1 MVSQNK
7 ITLLEDIM
15 VDYNLPKY
23 IKEKEITE
31 TENEVNNGIF
41 REGTRISA
49 PASAWGA
56 FNFSDPDTEK
66 KRVLQSLEF
75 ESNFKGSLKSKLRV
89 WFYKN
94 FIMGRSKPLDIT
106 FVDLEAFFESIKT
119 SVKNIDKK
127 SIDEILEKY
136 IVTLDN
142 AQDNHQ
148 TALVERIMGFVE
160 ILRTELIL
168 SESKFNKYL
177 TEQDVVKFY
186 NLASVHG
193 KYKTNL
199 CLTYIKNFVKI
210 IPEDVTALKK
220 EADALKIF
228 DNYVVLH
235 YDYSGD
241 AVAETKEEEEKRKD
255 PVLFGVIKG
264 SKNLYYIGDW
274 VDDYCDL
281 TLDVIIKKLGKKNP
295 HKLNAKTS
303 VKESGENI
311 NKI

>member
-1 MVSQNK
+1 MVKGNK
-7 ITLLEDIM
+7 IILLEDIM

-23 IKEKEITE
+23 VKEKIISE
-31 TENEVNNGIF
+31 TENDSNNGIF
-41 REGTRISA
+41 IEGTRISA
-49 PASAWGA
+49 PASVWGS
-56 FNFSDPDTEK
+56 FNFTDPDDEK
-66 KRVLQSLEF
+66 KKVLQSLEF
-75 ESNFKGSLKSKLRV
+75 ERNFKSTLKNKLRV

-94 FIMGRSKPLDIT
+94 FIMGHTKPKDIT

-119 SVKNIDKK
+119 SVKNIDKD

-136 IVTLDN
+136 MVTLDN
-142 AQDNHQ
+142 AQDNRQ
-148 TALVERIMGFVE
+148 TALIERIMGFIE

-168 SESKFNKYL
+168 STSKFNKYL
-177 TEQDVVKFY
+177 TEADVVKFY
-186 NLASVHG
+186 NLASVHN
-193 KYKTNL
+193 KFKTNL

-210 IPEDVTALKK
+210 IPEEVTSLKK

-228 DNYVVLH
+228 DNYVILH

-281 TLDVIIKKLGKKNP
+281 TLDAIIKKIGKKNA